1 MAVTK
6 QPKTAVFQ
14 QGANDKAHNFVI
26 NFPSKLLCISHLY
39 RIKNK
44 ILKGTY
50 TLYKYYQLIVYMFSM
65 V

>member
-6 QPKTAVFQ
+6 EPKTAVFQ

-39 RIKNK
+39 RIKK
-44 ILKGTY
+44 QDFKGY
-50 TLYKYYQLIVYMFSM
+50 IHLI
-65 V
+65 